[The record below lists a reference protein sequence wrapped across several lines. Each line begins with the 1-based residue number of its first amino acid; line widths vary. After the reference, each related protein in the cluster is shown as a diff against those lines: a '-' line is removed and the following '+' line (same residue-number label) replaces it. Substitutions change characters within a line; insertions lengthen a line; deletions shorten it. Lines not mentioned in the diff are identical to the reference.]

1 MSRKRR
7 GVPVH
12 GWLIVD
18 KPLGVSSAAVVGKAK
33 RLLNAEKVG
42 HGGTLDPLASG
53 VLPLAFGEATKTV
66 SLVMDGRKTYRFT
79 VRWGIARSTD
89 DAEGEI
95 TATSDHR
102 PDRAAI
108 DAALPGFLGTI
119 LQQPPAYSALK
130 VDGQRAYDLARAGEV
145 VELAARPVDIFS
157 LTLVDLPDADHATLE
172 MDCGK
177 GTYVRSLA
185 RDLALTLGTV
195 GHVSMLRRVAVGPF
209 HEKDSILLDSADES
223 GHSPPLSDRLLSIMT
238 VLDDIP
244 ALALSAAMAQRL
256 RQGQT
261 LSLTPGDWGVLADC
275 PPDAVIVATSEKLP
289 VALCQREGA
298 VLRPSR
304 VFNLQRETPDVDYC

>member
-7 GVPVH
+7 GVPIH
-12 GWLIVD
+12 GWLVVD
-18 KPLGVSSAAVVGKAK
+18 KPLGVSSAAVVGTAK

-79 VRWGIARSTD
+79 VRWGIARTTD

-95 TATSDHR
+95 TATADHR

-108 DAALPGFLGTI
+108 NAALPGFLGTI

-145 VELAARPVDIFS
+145 VELAARPVEIFS
-157 LTLVDLPDADHATLE
+157 LKLVDLPDADHATLE

-177 GTYVRSLA
+177 GTYVRALA
-185 RDLALTLGTV
+185 RDLALALGMV
-195 GHVSMLRRVAVGPF
+195 GHVSMLRRIAVGPF
-209 HEKDSILLDSADES
+209 HERDAISLDSADDS
-223 GHSPPLSDRLLSIMT
+223 GHSPPLSDRLLSILT

-244 ALALSAAMAQRL
+244 ALALSAALAQRL

-261 LSLTPGDWGVLADC
+261 CSLSSSDWGALANC
-275 PPDAVIVATSEKLP
+275 HPDAVIVATSDSLP
-289 VALCQREGA
+289 IALCHREGA
-298 VLRPSR
+298 VLRPIR
-304 VFNLQRETPDVDYC
+304 VFNLQRERPDVDYR

>member
-7 GVPVH
+7 GVPIH
-12 GWLIVD
+12 GWLVVD
-18 KPLGVSSAAVVGKAK
+18 KPLGVSSAAVVGTAK

-79 VRWGIARSTD
+79 VRWGIARTTD

-95 TATSDHR
+95 TATADHR

-108 DAALPGFLGTI
+108 NAALPGFLGTL

-145 VELAARPVDIFS
+145 VELAARPVEIFS
-157 LTLVDLPDADHATLE
+157 LKLVDLPDADHATLE

-177 GTYVRSLA
+177 GTYVRALA
-185 RDLALTLGTV
+185 RDLALALGTV
-195 GHVSMLRRVAVGPF
+195 GHVSMLRRTAVGPF
-209 HEKDSILLDSADES
+209 HERDAISLDSTEDS
-223 GHSPPLSDRLLSIMT
+223 GHSPPLSDRLLSILT

-244 ALALSAAMAQRL
+244 ALALSAALAQRL

-261 LSLTPGDWGVLADC
+261 CSLALSDWGVLANC
-275 PPDAVIVATSEKLP
+275 TPNAVIVAISDSLP
-289 VALCQREGA
+289 IALCHREGA
-298 VLRPSR
+298 VLRPIR
-304 VFNLQRETPDVDYC
+304 VFNLQRERPDVDYR